1 MQVTV
6 NIPDAIAE
14 EIEQNGKNASRELL
28 EAFAVEEY
36 RAERLSS
43 GQVSELLGL
52 SFWETEEFL
61 KERGAY
67 LHYDLEDLEQD
78 RKALRN
84 LLLQ

>member
-43 GQVSELLGL
+43 RQVSELLGL

-84 LLLQ
+84 LLSQ